1 MADVTPSVA
10 DEVDEDDFEEVGF
23 DYLLKSRHSRL
34 QENGNTVLKINC
46 NFQFYQA
53 SLLKLRSVA
62 LV

>member
-23 DYLLKSRHSRL
+23 DYLLKSRL